1 MAVEVLL
8 RRHQEFVEGD
18 VERGLLLL
26 FLVVGMLVAQLLR
39 MR

>member
-18 VERGLLLL
+18 VERDVERGLLL
-26 FLVVGMLVAQLLR
+26 Q
-39 MR
+39 